1 MDPIAIILFVGLAVI
16 AVVMVYTRTATN
28 IIAAD
33 NKCNDAWKAVELQ
46 LRERGELVAQLEEM
60 MGTNHE
66 ALLALRDA
74 RAEVDAAMDAEK
86 RPEDVMV
93 VSDELTATLRQIFS
107 VVERS
112 TALMTNPD
120 LVAHLSEIANA
131 ENRIGKARGEYNDR
145 AREYNN
151 MVTGFPGEKVAGFR
165 YRPRKKLEP
174 RESGDGERELP
185 WAKF

>member
-60 MGTNHE
+60 MGANHE

-86 RPEDVMV
+86 Y
-93 VSDELTATLRQIFS
+93 L
-107 VVERS
+107 
-112 TALMTNPD
+112 
-120 LVAHLSEIANA
+120 A
-131 ENRIGKARGEYNDR
+131 ENR
-145 AREYNN
+145 
-151 MVTGFPGEKVAGFR
+151 
-165 YRPRKKLEP
+165 
-174 RESGDGERELP
+174 
-185 WAKF
+185 